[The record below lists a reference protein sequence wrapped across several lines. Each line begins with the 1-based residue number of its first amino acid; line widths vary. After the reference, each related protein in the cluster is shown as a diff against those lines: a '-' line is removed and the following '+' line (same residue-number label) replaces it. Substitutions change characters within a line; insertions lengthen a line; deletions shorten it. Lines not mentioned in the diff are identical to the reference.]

1 MTISKLFTKS
11 MLSSLFLSVALGF
24 TACGQ
29 NNPNETP
36 ECGNGTIEDG
46 EQCDDGD
53 GLSGDGC
60 SSDCEIE
67 EDECGDGT
75 LSAGEQCDDGNNSNG
90 DGCSSV
96 CTDEGASEAEQINAY
111 IQSLDSV
118 PAEIVPEVIN
128 SETPAAVTP
137 DGNYSCSSVNL
148 TKTVPLTSVSIIA
161 DPTSALFPGD
171 ILQGDS
177 LYNGTFASSGI
188 DRKPMTYSLSIQD
201 GTNVSRSATMQNPS
215 LSEFRNTIGGIL
227 AKANLNDVPVKA
239 AQATITEITTEEELN
254 IALAADVNTAQVQV
268 AAQFTFGAQQKQ
280 SQFLVTID
288 VAFFTADID
297 TNLKPSDFFAS
308 SVTAAEVQQEFNDQ
322 NPPVYVSSTTYG
334 TRYYLGISSD
344 FSSEELN
351 AALQASFNGAA
362 TDVDGSVSLST
373 KEVMQNATINFVT
386 VGATPEQI
394 TNFGAVIG
402 ADDPF
407 DAIKKFMG
415 NGNNFSAANIGAPL
429 TFTMRHLSDNSITA
443 LAFSGTSEVQT
454 CERISQNIRTTL
466 KRISVAGANDTGGVG
481 PLELFG
487 NIFAIGL
494 VQQTLLSLSESQAI
508 SIDNSTPFVGNGA
521 QVQKVVK
528 IDPRD
533 PAAKVRLVADFV
545 EDDLNNNDD
554 IPFTAIDIDKN
565 SEGSDSDGVLLGQG
579 FSGQY
584 NIVIPSSEGTI
595 TVVFDLKPIQ

>member
-11 MLSSLFLSVALGF
+11 ILSSLFLSVALGV

-53 GLSGDGC
+53 ALSGDGC
-60 SSDCEIE
+60 SSDCELE
-67 EDECGDGT
+67 EDECGDGS

-111 IQSLDSV
+111 IQSLDTV
-118 PAEIVPEVIN
+118 PAEIVPEVTN

-188 DRKPMTYSLSIQD
+188 DRKPMTYSLSVQD
-201 GTNVSRSATMQNPS
+201 GTNVSRSAIMQDPS
-215 LSEFRNTIGGIL
+215 LSAFRDTVGGIL

-239 AQATITEITTEEELN
+239 AATITEITTEEELN
-254 IALAADVNTAQVQV
+254 LALAADVNTAKVDV
-268 AAQFTFGAQQKQ
+268 AAQFTFGSQQKQ

-297 TNLKPSDFFAS
+297 ANLKPSDFFAN

-322 NPPVYVSSTTYG
+322 NPPVYVSSITYG

-373 KEVMQNATINFVT
+373 KEIMQNSTINFVT
-386 VGATPEQI
+386 VGATPDQI
-394 TNFGAVIG
+394 TNFGVVIG

-407 DAIKKFMG
+407 AEIKKFMG
-415 NGNNFSAANIGAPL
+415 NGDNFSAANIGEPL

-466 KRISVAGANDTGGVG
+466 NRISVSGANDTGGAG
-481 PLELFG
+481 ALELFG
-487 NIFAIGL
+487 NVFAIGL
-494 VQQTLLSLSESQAI
+494 AQQTLLSLPASQSI
-508 SIDNSTPFVGNGA
+508 SVDDDEPFIGNGA
-521 QVQKVVK
+521 QFQKVVK
-528 IDPRD
+528 IDPRN
-533 PAAKVRLVADFV
+533 PAAKVKLVADFI
-545 EDDLNNNDD
+545 EDDLNNDDD
-554 IPFTAIDIDKN
+554 IAFTSIDIDRS
-565 SEGSDSDGVLLGQG
+565 SEGSDSSGSFLGQG

-584 NIVIPSSEGTI
+584 SIVIPSSEGTI

>member
-1 MTISKLFTKS
+1 MISKFFTKS
-11 MLSSLFLSVALGF
+11 ILSSLFLSVALGV

-29 NNPNETP
+29 NNPNDNEDV
-36 ECGNGTIEDG
+36 ECGNGTLEEG

-53 GLSGDGC
+53 ARDGDGC
-60 SSDCEIE
+60 SSACEIE
-67 EDECGDGT
+67 EGP
-75 LSAGEQCDDGNNSNG
+75 
-90 DGCSSV
+90 
-96 CTDEGASEAEQINAY
+96 SEAEQINEY
-111 IQSLDSV
+111 IKSLDLV
-118 PAEIVPEVIN
+118 PAEILPEVIN
-128 SETPAAVTP
+128 SETPAAVTA
-137 DGNYSCSSVNL
+137 DGNYSCSTVNL
-148 TKTVPLTSVSIIA
+148 TKTVPLTSISIIT
-161 DPTSALFPGD
+161 DPTGALFPGD
-171 ILQGDS
+171 ILLGDS

-201 GTNVSRSATMQNPS
+201 GTDVPRSATMQNPS
-215 LSEFRNTIGGIL
+215 LSAFRDSVGGIL
-227 AKANLNDVPVKA
+227 AQANLDSVPVKA

-254 IALAADVNTAQVQV
+254 IALAADVNTAQVDV

-297 TNLKPSDFFAS
+297 TNLKPSDFFAD
-308 SVTAAEVQQEFNDQ
+308 SVTADEVKQEFNDQ

-344 FSSEELN
+344 FSSEELS

-362 TDVDGSVSLST
+362 TDVDGSISLDT
-373 KEVMQNATINFVT
+373 KEIMQNTTINFVT

-394 TNFGAVIG
+394 ENFGAVIG

-415 NGNNFSAANIGAPL
+415 NAENFSAANIGAPL

-443 LAFSGTSEVQT
+443 LAFSGTSDVQT

-466 KRISVAGANDTGGVG
+466 KSVSVSGANDTGGAG
-481 PLELFG
+481 AIELFG
-487 NIFAIGL
+487 VVFATGL
-494 VQQTLLSLSESQAI
+494 ERKNLLNFGESQFFQ
-508 SIDNSTPFVGNGA
+508 IDDGEPFLGNGA
-521 QVQKVVK
+521 QFQQVIH

-533 PAAKVRLVADFV
+533 PAAKIQLVADFIEADNV
-545 EDDLNNNDD
+545 NSDN
-554 IPFTAIDIDKN
+554 IAFTSLDVNRD
-565 SEGSDSDGVLLGQG
+565 SEGSVGNEQLLGQG

-584 NIVIPSSEGTI
+584 SIFIPSSEGNI
-595 TVVFDLKPIQ
+595 TVTFELKPIQ